1 MYTCII
7 INVSIFDAQLPE
19 GLPKEKELAMIYA
32 LQNCHSIQEL
42 IKCLVSYGVSTTSD
56 KLQGFQIENEHL
68 KKAVDHLKSK
78 HATLAHS
85 FESSKANMD
94 SMYHKALKVE
104 ANNTRMKLIIKLCQQ
119 ACEVY
124 EVLLDLR
131 TSESRNGSTSTAY
144 FPSFDY
150 SDSIDAASTRSPD
163 REAMMIKHS
172 PAYRARSLLHSLE
185 GNPELQHYLPPVHK
199 SRQNSSDYHA
209 SHWHPGTLSQNTG
222 TTSGL
227 SSLSGGMEVE
237 ISQAEIDRLRLY
249 TQALRQYENHLIT
262 TLTSMEGVK
271 GVELVKKNEIIKDSN
286 LLEQGRVDIT
296 ELEDAAHAE
305 ELCKVREEKA
315 ELRVRTLSPSPSSLS
330 LSLSLSLTHTYSFSY
345 IHFGTDVQLSHFC
358 APLQSQIYM
367 MEQEKRRMELE
378 VGRMILHQ
386 KKVERQV
393 IELQF
398 KLSEERRKRK
408 RERKGRKVHVQAMLM
423 KVHVLACSV

>member
-1 MYTCII
+1 
-7 INVSIFDAQLPE
+7 
-19 GLPKEKELAMIYA
+19 MIYA

-330 LSLSLSLTHTYSFSY
+330 LSLSLSLSHSHILILIHTFWY
-345 IHFGTDVQLSHFC
+345 
-358 APLQSQIYM
+358 
-367 MEQEKRRMELE
+367 
-378 VGRMILHQ
+378 
-386 KKVERQV
+386 
-393 IELQF
+393 
-398 KLSEERRKRK
+398 
-408 RERKGRKVHVQAMLM
+408 
-423 KVHVLACSV
+423 

>member
-1 MYTCII
+1 
-7 INVSIFDAQLPE
+7 
-19 GLPKEKELAMIYA
+19 MIYA

-68 KKAVDHLKSK
+68 KKVVDHLKSK

-94 SMYHKALKVE
+94 SMYHTALKVE

-131 TSESRNGSTSTAY
+131 ASESRNGSTSTTY

-150 SDSIDAASTRSPD
+150 SDSIDAASTRNPD

-185 GNPELQHYLPPVHK
+185 GNHELQRYLPPVHK

-227 SSLSGGMEVE
+227 SSMSGGMEVE
-237 ISQAEIDRLRLY
+237 ISQAEIDRLRQY
-249 TQALRQYENHLIT
+249 TQALRQYENHLVA
-262 TLTSMEGVK
+262 TLTAMEGVK
-271 GVELVKKNEIIKDSN
+271 GLEIVKKNEIIRDSN
-286 LLEQGRVDIT
+286 RSEQSRGVDIT

-315 ELRVRTLSPSPSSLS
+315 ELRVRTVLLFYSLFLS
-330 LSLSLSLTHTYSFSY
+330 LSS
-345 IHFGTDVQLSHFC
+345 
-358 APLQSQIYM
+358 
-367 MEQEKRRMELE
+367 
-378 VGRMILHQ
+378 
-386 KKVERQV
+386 
-393 IELQF
+393 
-398 KLSEERRKRK
+398 
-408 RERKGRKVHVQAMLM
+408 
-423 KVHVLACSV
+423 

>member
-1 MYTCII
+1 MIHVY
-7 INVSIFDAQLPE
+7 IFMTQLPE
-19 GLPKEKELAMIYA
+19 GLPKEMELGMIYA

-94 SMYHKALKVE
+94 SMYHTALKVE

-185 GNPELQHYLPPVHK
+185 GNPELQHYLPPPPPVHK

-249 TQALRQYENHLIT
+249 TQALRQYENHLIA
-262 TLTSMEGVK
+262 TLTSMEGLK
-271 GVELVKKNEIIKDSN
+271 GIDLVKKNEIIKDSS
-286 LLEQGRVDIT
+286 LVEQGRVDIT

-315 ELRVRTLSPSPSSLS
+315 ELRVRTLSHSLPLSLS
-330 LSLSLSLTHTYSFSY
+330 LSLSLSLISCF
-345 IHFGTDVQLSHFC
+345 FGTGVQLSHFV
-358 APLQSQIYM
+358 LFIFLTIQSQIYM

-378 VGRMILHQ
+378 VGRMIIHQ

-393 IELQF
+393 FELQY

-408 RERKGRKVHVQAMLM
+408 RERKGRKV
-423 KVHVLACSV
+423 

>member
-1 MYTCII
+1 
-7 INVSIFDAQLPE
+7 
-19 GLPKEKELAMIYA
+19 MIYA

-94 SMYHKALKVE
+94 SMYHTALKVE
-104 ANNTRMKLIIKLCQQ
+104 ANNMRMKLIIKLCQQ

-227 SSLSGGMEVE
+227 SSLSGGVEVE

-262 TLTSMEGVK
+262 TLTSMEGLK
-271 GVELVKKNEIIKDSN
+271 GIELVKKNEIIKDSN

-315 ELRVRTLSPSPSSLS
+315 ELRVRTLTLI
-330 LSLSLSLTHTYSFSY
+330 LIFSY
-345 IHFGTDVQLSHFC
+345 LLFWYWCTTISFC
-358 APLQSQIYM
+358 VVFFLLQSQIYM

-378 VGRMILHQ
+378 VGRMLIHQ
-386 KKVERQV
+386 KKIERQV
-393 IELQF
+393 FELQF

-408 RERKGRKVHVQAMLM
+408 RERKGRKV
-423 KVHVLACSV
+423 

>member
-1 MYTCII
+1 MTSYCTLII
-7 INVSIFDAQLPE
+7 SIFDAQLPE

-94 SMYHKALKVE
+94 SMYHTALKVE

-131 TSESRNGSTSTAY
+131 MSESINGSTSTAY

-185 GNPELQHYLPPVHK
+185 GNPELQHYLPLVHK

-249 TQALRQYENHLIT
+249 TQALRQYESHLIT

-271 GVELVKKNEIIKDSN
+271 GIELVKKNEIIKDSN

-315 ELRVRTLSPSPSSLS
+315 ELRVRTLSPSPSPSLPPP
-330 LSLSLSLTHTYSFSY
+330 LSLTLICVHTFWY
-345 IHFGTDVQLSHFC
+345 
-358 APLQSQIYM
+358 YM
-367 MEQEKRRMELE
+367 YMYLIFVFHSSRR
-378 VGRMILHQ
+378 
-386 KKVERQV
+386 
-393 IELQF
+393 F
-398 KLSEERRKRK
+398 T
-408 RERKGRKVHVQAMLM
+408 
-423 KVHVLACSV
+423 

>member
-1 MYTCII
+1 MYII
-7 INVSIFDAQLPE
+7 GFYFVTQLPE

-94 SMYHKALKVE
+94 SMYHTALKVE

-131 TSESRNGSTSTAY
+131 MSESRNGSTSTAY

-185 GNPELQHYLPPVHK
+185 GNTELQHYLPPVHK

-227 SSLSGGMEVE
+227 SSLSGGVEVE

-262 TLTSMEGVK
+262 TLTSMEGLK
-271 GVELVKKNEIIKDSN
+271 GVELVKKNEIIKDSS

-315 ELRVRTLSPSPSSLS
+315 ELRVRTISY
-330 LSLSLSLTHTYSFSY
+330 SLSLTHTHACTYF
-345 IHFGTDVQLSHFC
+345 
-358 APLQSQIYM
+358 LQC
-367 MEQEKRRMELE
+367 
-378 VGRMILHQ
+378 H
-386 KKVERQV
+386 
-393 IELQF
+393 
-398 KLSEERRKRK
+398 
-408 RERKGRKVHVQAMLM
+408 VHVHIMY
-423 KVHVLACSV
+423 HYFFVLHSSRRYT